1 MCGREIGVWVQC
13 GVFALREH
21 KKKNLDCFHVRV
33 FVLHF
38 TTARLA
44 SHDLGT
50 PMKWP
55 KMSMHDETARR
66 PDGMVTMH
74 VSCKRIDHQ
83 STQSDGMPCMMH
95 DPRQPLETPNFRYA
109 GRDFSN

>member
-1 MCGREIGVWVQC
+1 MIDGQVAPSWQRTQGAQREI
-13 GVFALREH
+13 FA
-21 KKKNLDCFHVRV
+21 
-33 FVLHF
+33 F

-50 PMKWP
+50 LMKWP

-95 DPRQPLETPNFRYA
+95 DPRQPLETPNFRYDTLGA
-109 GRDFSN
+109 ISPIEMPEKTRK

>member
-1 MCGREIGVWVQC
+1 MLVPHGCVELIDDVDGVGHSQPTAPCGQV
-13 GVFALREH
+13 
-21 KKKNLDCFHVRV
+21 N
-33 FVLHF
+33 

-66 PDGMVTMH
+66 PDGMVAMH

-109 GRDFSN
+109 GRDFSNLNA

>member
-1 MCGREIGVWVQC
+1 MCTDPADCLIAWSTEKDPMLGAIIGIH
-13 GVFALREH
+13 AY
-21 KKKNLDCFHVRV
+21 
-33 FVLHF
+33 

>member
-1 MCGREIGVWVQC
+1 MWVC
-13 GVFALREH
+13 VALASAATS
-21 KKKNLDCFHVRV
+21 L
-33 FVLHF
+33 LHCDVV

-109 GRDFSN
+109 GRDFSNWNA